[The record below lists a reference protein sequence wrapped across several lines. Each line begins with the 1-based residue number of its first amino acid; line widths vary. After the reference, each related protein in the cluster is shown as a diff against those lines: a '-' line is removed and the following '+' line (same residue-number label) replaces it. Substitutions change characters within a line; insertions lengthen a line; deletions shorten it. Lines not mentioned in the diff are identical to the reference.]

1 MLAGCKGDSMDT
13 AIQVARNFGHVYL
26 ALPLITQWAVTILL
40 IAGFVIHILAYNER
54 TAHDAPSLFTTAGIF
69 FTFLG
74 IAEGLFAFNPNAID
88 LSVPA
93 LLDGLKTAFIAS
105 VVGVGLALSIKL
117 RLALFDYPIAADGQA
132 LGPVTIDN
140 LHSELV
146 GVRQALI
153 GTDEGTLLSQL
164 KLSRQDVNDRL
175 DALKKS
181 QADFLQQ
188 MAASNTEALIEA
200 LEEVIRDF
208 NVKISEQFG
217 ENFKQLNLA
226 VGRLLD
232 WQQNYRNQ
240 LDQLIQ
246 TETTSAENMKSA
258 VDSFTTLS
266 KNAESFD
273 ATSKSLAALLAGLEV
288 QRNHIEGSMRSL
300 GELLSRASD
309 SIPQIENKI
318 MQITD
323 QMTFGVKAHQDE
335 ITKAIKNTSVAL
347 EGSIDNIKQLLLQAT
362 QSQNQEV
369 NAHIKQLAD
378 KTNEQL
384 IKLDTALEKELT
396 KSLSSLGSQLTS
408 LSKQFVDD
416 YTPLTSKLRELIQA
430 TRVN

>member
-1 MLAGCKGDSMDT
+1 MDT